1 MSFGAKT
8 EAKAWARAGGYSAA
22 EKATFRVL
30 RASYRLEGYEAYVF
44 RRAGKGPGLLQG
56 HVIHAGVNVAPEPL
70 ESGHGVWLKPSHAAR
85 GLLDC
90 GYASSAGYCFKEG
103 FSAAV
108 YGFAVLHLFQVLRA
122 ETWEAVQMFRCAQ
135 GWISLSRLYSLQGGA
150 KRAEPTENV
159 KRLSLR
165 PGRKAGSSPG
175 PGPWRFL
182 SYGLPLAWCN
192 LGPPCSL
199 HSVFP
204 LRSGHSR
211 RAFIFFQVFLL
222 PFTNFEDGSSV
233 LQTTSLLHALALHCT
248 HLCCTFLV
256 VLHHCCSELGT
267 CAGRRFA
274 SVSQSLASPVQRP
287 LLAQS
292 FLTRRRL
299 PYRAGLQGGF
309 ASDTIDLMR
318 SVLGLVQVAS
328 VLGPLPGA
336 RACHLSLSS
345 SFAVL

>member
-1 MSFGAKT
+1 MQA
-8 EAKAWARAGGYSAA
+8 
-22 EKATFRVL
+22 
-30 RASYRLEGYEAYVF
+30 
-44 RRAGKGPGLLQG
+44 PGLL
-56 HVIHAGVNVAPEPL
+56 
-70 ESGHGVWLKPSHAAR
+70 
-85 GLLDC
+85 
-90 GYASSAGYCFKEG
+90 
-103 FSAAV
+103 
-108 YGFAVLHLFQVLRA
+108 
-122 ETWEAVQMFRCAQ
+122 
-135 GWISLSRLYSLQGGA
+135 
-150 KRAEPTENV
+150 
-159 KRLSLR
+159 
-165 PGRKAGSSPG
+165 
-175 PGPWRFL
+175 WRFL

-211 RAFIFFQVFLL
+211 RAFFFSGFLVAL
-222 PFTNFEDGSSV
+222 HNFEDGSSV

-256 VLHHCCSELGT
+256 VLHHCCSELRT
-267 CAGRRFA
+267 CAGCRFA
-274 SVSQSLASPVQRP
+274 SVSQSLASPVQRL

-299 PYRAGLQGGF
+299 PYHAGLQGGF
-309 ASDTIDLMR
+309 ASDTVDLMR

-336 RACHLSLSS
+336 CACHLSLSS